1 MLCAVPQTS
10 VLTFGRK
17 EVRLMAEKA
26 GKRAKAAPRR
36 DGREQ
41 MIEKVRERER
51 RAVEKAVEIAVK
63 VYGSAFKELEK
74 Y

>member
-1 MLCAVPQTS
+1 
-10 VLTFGRK
+10 
-17 EVRLMAEKA
+17 MAEKA